1 MRTENHPDKTHY
13 GIEMSLR
20 HLPSRIEL
28 GFWQITISLL
38 SESTSL
44 QRLIRWFYLDFRPKA
59 GQVLSRFERRR
70 VMRWS
75 AAGLGTGL
83 LLGFLIAIL

>member
-1 MRTENHPDKTHY
+1 
-13 GIEMSLR
+13 
-20 HLPSRIEL
+20 L
-28 GFWQITISLL
+28 GFWQITIRLL

-44 QRLIRWFYLDFRPKA
+44 QRLIRWFYLDLRPKS
-59 GQVLSRFERRR
+59 GQVLSQLERQQ

-83 LLGFLIAIL
+83 LLGFLIAIF

>member
-1 MRTENHPDKTHY
+1 MRTVNHPGKKHD

-28 GFWQITISLL
+28 GFWQIAISLL

-44 QRLIRWFYLDFRPKA
+44 QRLIRWFYLDFWPKA
-59 GQVLSRFERRR
+59 GQVLNRFERQR

-83 LLGFLIAIL
+83 LLGLLIAIF